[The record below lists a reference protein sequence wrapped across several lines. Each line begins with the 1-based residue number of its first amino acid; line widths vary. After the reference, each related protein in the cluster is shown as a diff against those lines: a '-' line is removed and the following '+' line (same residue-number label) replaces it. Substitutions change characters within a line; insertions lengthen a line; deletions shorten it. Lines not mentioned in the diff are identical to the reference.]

1 MAEHLAEYSRILAEH
16 GRIQQT
22 TYLVPL
28 QLLRIMDGRAGYCVY
43 ATNNRNSTIWFLFRV
58 APVLVNIRFMYHVHR
73 ARDLRET
80 RICIINTTKRQSL
93 TTNFNTAYV
102 PLQVIFVHVNNAS
115 IPTIINT

>member
-58 APVLVNIRFMYHVHR
+58 ALVLVNIRFMYHVHR
-73 ARDLRET
+73 ARNLRET
-80 RICIINTTKRQSL
+80 HIYIINTTKRQLS

-102 PLQVIFVHVNNAS
+102 PL
-115 IPTIINT
+115 